1 MEISSIFCLTD
12 AGENDCEG
20 RRSHSL
26 FQGILITKKICSR
39 NGLDTE
45 DEGKI
50 RKNSLFSS

>member
-12 AGENDCEG
+12 AGENREG
-20 RRSHSL
+20 RRGHSL

-45 DEGKI
+45 DEQKV
-50 RKNSLFSS
+50 RKNSLSSS